1 MGTHEGS
8 DGNPDVEVLQGVL
21 VLGAVVDGDDVHV
34 DVYGSAS
41 NICGSVRFTF
51 ADAAQ
56 RSDMV
61 SQLEEWAADGT
72 ALTYVQRGSSVT
84 LQDDTALFGDPL
96 GAGS

>member
-1 MGTHEGS
+1 MGTHDSS
-8 DGNPDVEVLQGVL
+8 DAGPEVEVLQGVL

-34 DVYGSAS
+34 DVYGSPS

-51 ADAAQ
+51 GDAEQ

-61 SQLEEWAADGT
+61 SQLEEWAENGT
-72 ALTYVQRGSSVT
+72 CLTYVQRGSSVT